1 MSATHLK
8 EESDKNLIAKA
19 IESMAM
25 MDIDSKKELKE
36 STQNHSF
43 NSWKIQCMGKSGGV
57 GFLTGLA
64 GGPTGIA
71 LEVADTGYLIAMA
84 GRASYGVGHI
94 HNKIIDYDNDIE
106 GILAIW
112 SGVAKTIDK
121 TELAVTIA
129 PIAGKLVVKV
139 NAKVGIKMAS
149 KMASKMATKVSSKI
163 IAKASVKITGKVAS
177 KLTTKWIPIIGGV
190 VSATINAWVL
200 DGLIDA
206 AEDYYTS
213 DAVLINDDML

>member
-1 MSATHLK
+1 MSVTYIENK
-8 EESDKNLIAKA
+8 ENKNLIAKA

-25 MDIDSKKELKE
+25 MDSKSKKELKKA
-36 STQNHSF
+36 TQNDNF
-43 NSWKIQCMGKSGGV
+43 NSWKNKCISKSSGV

-64 GGPTGIA
+64 GGPAGIA
-71 LEVADTGYLIAMA
+71 LEAADTGYLIAMA

-112 SGVAKTIDK
+112 SGAGKTINK
-121 TELAVTIA
+121 QELALNTFA
-129 PIAGKLVVKV
+129 PVAGKLVVKV
-139 NAKVGIKMAS
+139 NAKVGVKFAA
-149 KMASKMATKVSSKI
+149 KVGTKVSAKI
-163 IAKASVKITGKVAS
+163 IGKAGAKIAGKAAG
-177 KLTTKWIPIIGGV
+177 KLSTKWIPIIGGV
-190 VSATINAWVL
+190 VSAVINAWVL

-213 DAVLINDDML
+213 DAVLINDDLV

>member
-1 MSATHLK
+1 MSVIHL
-8 EESDKNLIAKA
+8 EEQKDKNLIAKA

-25 MDIDSKKELKE
+25 MDDESKIELKE
-36 STQNHSF
+36 SIKNHTF
-43 NSWKIQCMGKSGGV
+43 KSWKNQCMGKSGGV

-64 GGPTGIA
+64 GGPAGIA

-84 GRASYGVGHI
+84 GRESYGVGHI

-112 SGVAKTIDK
+112 SGAGKAINKGDLALKT
-121 TELAVTIA
+121 TI
-129 PIAGKLVVKV
+129 PLAGKLIVKANV
-139 NAKVGIKMAS
+139 KIGLKIAS
-149 KMASKMATKVSSKI
+149 KVSTKIV
-163 IAKASVKITGKVAS
+163 AKASAKIAGKVAS
-177 KLTTKWIPIIGGV
+177 KLSTKWIPIIGGV
-190 VSATINAWVL
+190 VSAAINAWVL

-213 DAVLINDDML
+213 EAVLINDDVLRED